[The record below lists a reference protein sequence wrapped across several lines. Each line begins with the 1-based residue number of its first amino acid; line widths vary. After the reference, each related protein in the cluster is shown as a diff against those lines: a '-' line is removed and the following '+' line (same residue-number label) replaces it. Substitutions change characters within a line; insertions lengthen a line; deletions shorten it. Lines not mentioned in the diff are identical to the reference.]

1 MAASLD
7 SRFEVSP
14 AVSCPLFT
22 PFAMRSCWFSLRPA
36 MVGCFCV
43 DVVVPEPCVDEP
55 LDDVSCPSATLP
67 NHSTAAG
74 TTIHFESLLL
84 MTRISL
90 SFACSIRSLGSGN
103 TQVWRKSCGLSTG
116 LWCSFLRGD
125 RAGITLYAQ
134 SRGDGSALPRDSPS

>member
-22 PFAMRSCWFSLRPA
+22 PFAMRSCWFSLRSA
-36 MVGCFCV
+36 MVGCFAGV
-43 DVVVPEPCVDEP
+43 DVVVPEPCVEER
-55 LDDVSCPSATLP
+55 LDDVSCASATPP

-74 TTIHFESLLL
+74 TKIHFESLLL

-90 SFACSIRSLGSGN
+90 FLLARFGYWVVGN
-103 TQVWRKSCGLSTG
+103 TQVWRKSC
-116 LWCSFLRGD
+116 
-125 RAGITLYAQ
+125 
-134 SRGDGSALPRDSPS
+134 